1 MKKIGATLIAACSAL
16 YPRALLF
23 AQDTAPR
30 GWSQWTARNWIGF
43 FIYIG
48 LFVLAVI
55 GIYKLAGVDEITEDE
70 TKRKLREDT
79 R

>member
-1 MKKIGATLIAACSAL
+1 MKKIGVSLTGAL
-16 YPRALLF
+16 FAFAFCAPLF

-43 FIYIG
+43 FIYLG

-55 GIYKLAGVDEITEDE
+55 GIYKLAGVDEIPEEETE
-70 TKRKLREDT
+70 RKLK
-79 R
+79 